1 MSTLQRAGELG
12 RTMSEELLSNNEQRV
27 PINIILTFEPL
38 SYSNNILLDTLSG
51 KKTNRYPVW
60 VMRQAGRILKE
71 YRDVRAKAGSF
82 INLVSNPDLAAEVTI
97 QPVDLLGVDA
107 AIIFSDILV
116 IPEAMGFAYKM
127 EEEKGPI
134 FENIIASPLDV
145 QKLSVEH
152 IAERL
157 GYVTEAIKITKKNL
171 NNRVPLIGFA
181 GAPLT
186 IFAYLTEG
194 KGSKTFSKT
203 RRFLYSHPVESHIAL
218 QKITDAT
225 IIYLKAQIEAGA
237 DVIQLFDSWAGIFEP
252 NQYLLFGEKY
262 INQITVAISPKVPLT
277 VFAKG
282 ACWAI
287 ERFANTQCTTI
298 GIDWNIEMTKA
309 REMAGKT
316 KVLQGNLDPC
326 ILYGTIDDIQLATNK
341 MLQSFAGNRHIAN
354 LGHGV
359 YPDTDWQKLKCF
371 IETVKEFNLN

>member
-1 MSTLQRAGELG
+1 
-12 RTMSEELLSNNEQRV
+12 
-27 PINIILTFEPL
+27 
-38 SYSNNILLDTLSG
+38 
-51 KKTNRYPVW
+51 
-60 VMRQAGRILKE
+60 MRQAGRILKE
-71 YRDVRAKAGSF
+71 YREVRKQAGSF
-82 INLVSNPDLAAEVTI
+82 INLVTNPQLAAEVTI

-116 IPEAMGFAYKM
+116 IPEAMGFPYKM

-134 FENIIASPLDV
+134 FEKTIEDPSHVNSLDSS
-145 QKLSVEH
+145 KIE
-152 IAERL
+152 ERL
-157 GYVTEAIKITKKNL
+157 GYVIEAIHLTKKGL
-171 NNRVPLIGFA
+171 DNRVPLIGFA

-203 RRFLYSHPVESHIAL
+203 RKFLYTHPVEAHIAL

-225 IIYLKAQIEAGA
+225 IVYLNAQIRAGA
-237 DVIQLFDSWAGIFEP
+237 DVVQVFDSWAGIFEP
-252 NQYLLFGEKY
+252 NQYAEFGEKY
-262 INQITVAISPKVPLT
+262 INQITAAITGVPLT

-282 ACWAI
+282 AWWSI
-287 ERFANTQCTTI
+287 ERFANTGCTTI
-298 GIDWNIEMTKA
+298 GIDWNISMAEARKKA
-309 REMAGKT
+309 GST

-326 ILYGTIDDIQLATNK
+326 VLYGTIPDIQKATNK

-359 YPDTDWQKLKCF
+359 YPDTDPQKLKCF